1 MTLLILLW
9 LCLLIDLLVKN
20 TEGAPNQ
27 QNFVQP
33 TEYQHQ
39 PLVSVPAADN
49 SAMFVNQ
56 QMQYETAVPGQ
67 EEVMD
72 HSGVYDSASQQVFT
86 TVDNSQMTQQAMSTS
101 GQVLMDISSGNP
113 TGDYRFNYNTINVL
127 QGQSFSTQ
135 IEPNV
140 QSQSAYLPPN
150 KQSPVSPPAHS
161 TVLTSPV
168 EQHQMMSYPSPQQQ
182 QQQQQQQHLPSPLEE
197 IQAQQIA
204 SRGGNVL
211 SPTHFNSNVDP
222 FSLSRQTDT
231 SNQARK
237 GRLPRNVSDSQLYTM
252 DLSQLGTTFQT
263 NLCPS
268 VESNLP
274 PQLEAPNLVAHLQS
288 IQPRTR
294 LTAPPSASQ
303 AKRARLPRNMSDSRL
318 SSLVSMCRSPTSP
331 PSLPTVQSSDETNQP
346 PQTSSGPAQSST
358 LSGMKGRKQSQLPR
372 NMSDSSL
379 LSLGQQPQRAPPPLP
394 SQRRR
399 KMSDPQQVLSP
410 AALVSNLQGSAVQA
424 TAFGSSTESQL
435 FNPSGNLQ
443 SGEAQILEQLLS
455 MPPGNSNSHLNAVS
469 SVSSVAQPTE
479 TYQSAT
485 SVLGQLLTQQSPVV
499 SAPAVQSSAQDA
511 GSAGTGNQD
520 PTLLSQLYQLKQMLQ
535 SKQTNNVP
543 SEILNA
549 LNSLTSPGAM
559 QVSHQKQDQAAQPVV
574 HQKSPPAQPSLQMKP
589 KNQNAITQALQSLL
603 RAPPNVSL
611 HPSNQTKQ
619 PSLVSSLS
627 SQPSFQAPSV
637 MSNST
642 PIPSV
647 TIKHQ
652 PQHKPPVSST
662 VIITPQSGMQP
673 AQDMPTEQVP
683 EIVHTSIPQ
692 LVNIEPVSLQG
703 QRVILPANVNL
714 STLSLAQLG
723 LTPATLQ
730 SVS

>member
-1 MTLLILLW
+1 MNCDLINFVMVLF
-9 LCLLIDLLVKN
+9 IALLVKN
-20 TEGAPNQ
+20 AEGVTNQ

-49 SAMFVNQ
+49 SSMFVNQ
-56 QMQYETAVPGQ
+56 PMRYETAVPGQ

-86 TVDNSQMTQQAMSTS
+86 TVDNSQLTQQAMSTS

-113 TGDYRFNYNTINVL
+113 TGDYPFNYNPINVL

-150 KQSPVSPPAHS
+150 KQNPVSPPAHS

-182 QQQQQQQHLPSPLEE
+182 QQHLPSPLEE

-204 SRGGNVL
+204 SRGGTVL

-222 FSLSRQTDT
+222 FSSSRQTDT
-231 SNQARK
+231 LNQARK

-346 PQTSSGPAQSST
+346 SQTSSGSAQSNR
-358 LSGMKGRKQSQLPR
+358 LSALKGRKQGRLPR

-379 LSLGQQPQRAPPPLP
+379 LSLGQQPQQAPPPSP
-394 SQRRR
+394 SQRGRR
-399 KMSDPQQVLSP
+399 TSDPQQVFSS
-410 AALVSNLQGSAVQA
+410 AALTSNLQRPAGQA
-424 TAFGSSTESQL
+424 TGFGSSTESQL

-443 SGEAQILEQLLS
+443 SGEAQMLEQLLS

-499 SAPAVQSSAQDA
+499 SASPVQSSAQDA
-511 GSAGTGNQD
+511 GSVGAGNQD

-535 SKQTNNVP
+535 SKQTNSVP

-549 LNSLTSPGAM
+549 LNSLTSPGPM

-574 HQKSPPAQPSLQMKP
+574 HQKSSPAQPSLQMKP

-611 HPSNQTKQ
+611 QPANQTKQ

-627 SQPSFQAPSV
+627 SQPSFQAPGV

-652 PQHKPPVSST
+652 PQHKPPVTTT
-662 VIITPQSGMQP
+662 VIITPQSGMQSV
-673 AQDMPTEQVP
+673 QDMATEQVP
-683 EIVHTSIPQ
+683 EITHTSMPQ
-692 LVNIEPVSLQG
+692 LVNIEPVSVQG

-723 LTPATLQ
+723 LSPATLQ